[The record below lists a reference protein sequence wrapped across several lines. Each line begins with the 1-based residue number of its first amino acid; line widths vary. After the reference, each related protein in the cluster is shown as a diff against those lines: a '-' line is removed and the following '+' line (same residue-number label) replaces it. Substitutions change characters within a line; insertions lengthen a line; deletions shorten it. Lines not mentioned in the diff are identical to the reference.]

1 MQTLH
6 KQLLQLGEEQ
16 IIGANAPLMLQD
28 PDQVWWI
35 VEGTVD
41 VFAVAQGLIPQA
53 PDRVKDDAG
62 TGGYRPGPRE
72 HLYRIES
79 GHLFFGIDHGPLD
92 PGWALIGAPMAGTRV
107 RAFSWRALLSLAA
120 DELLQGEL
128 AELISSWVATT
139 IHGAPTEIQPK
150 EYVSFSPE
158 QSVPVHVPVG
168 SAFFPT
174 ERLAYVRLLEGEAH
188 FLSGVSLTI
197 EPSTLLLPLYDEAW
211 CLSTWDCMVQTM
223 SPTAALR
230 EPDYWDGLRHYH
242 HLLTSFS
249 LKNFNATAK
258 HESQRMQLKSSLA
271 TEQMQSG
278 LANIVSTLNLGQA
291 PQFADIASDPLLGA
305 CQLIGQRMQTEFVAP
320 PSSGLTKTNP
330 VEEIAD
336 AARVRFRKVALRGEW
351 WLADGGDMLA
361 RHQESQLPL
370 ALLRVDGGYELHD
383 PVNKT
388 VRVVDEALAGQL
400 APFATAFF
408 RSLPSK
414 KLQLKD
420 LLQFIVSGMGPDALR
435 LLAMGTAIGLLG
447 LFTPLVTGY
456 IFDALIPSSDRTQVV
471 QLMGALLAV
480 AIATT
485 MFTMSRSM
493 ASLRL
498 ETRADSGLQAAI
510 WDRALNLP
518 MTFFKQFSSGDLASR
533 MGAIN
538 VIREAISGTT
548 LGSILAGL
556 FSLFN
561 IGLLYHFSSELASL
575 ALLLIL
581 GAAILTFVLGYFTLR
596 YERRM
601 TEISGVLSGIVLE
614 YLRGVT
620 KLRVT
625 GSEAR
630 AFANWAREFSRMKK
644 LAFSAG
650 HVQNINDVFLSVYGV
665 ITDILLFGAIGFF
678 LVKSSGSTFGAE
690 QSIQALTT
698 GQFIAFYGAFGAV
711 MGAVTGLSNT
721 ALSLLNLVPVY
732 ERARPILEAL
742 PEIDEAKAHPGALQG
757 QLDVVNAD
765 FRYDEDGPLILD
777 KVSFSIRP
785 GGFVA
790 GVGSSGSGKSTLLRC
805 LLGFEKLSSGGIFF
819 DNQNLKD
826 LDLRAIRR
834 QMGVVLQ
841 HSQLMPGDIYTN
853 IVGTSTLNIDD
864 AWEAARFCGLE
875 EDINAMPMGMH
886 TVLSEGGGTLSG
898 GQRQRILIARAIVHR
913 PRIIFFDEATSALDN
928 RTQEI
933 VTESLNMLRAT
944 RIVIAHRLTTV
955 MNADQII
962 VMDKGQVVQIGD
974 YQTLI
979 EMPGIFQDLARR
991 QTL

>member
-6 KQLLQLGEEQ
+6 SRLLQLGEER

-35 VEGTVD
+35 AEGTVD
-41 VFAVAQGLIPQA
+41 VFAVAQGQRPRL
-53 PDRVKDDAG
+53 PDRADDDVDSD
-62 TGGYRPGPRE
+62 GYISGPRE
-72 HLYRIES
+72 HLYRAE
-79 GHLFFGIDHGPLD
+79 GGQLFFGIDHGSLD
-92 PGWALIGAPMAGTRV
+92 AGWTLIGAAMTGTRV
-107 RAFSWRALLSLAA
+107 RVFSWRALQALAA
-120 DELLQGEL
+120 DKDLQAAL
-128 AELISSWVATT
+128 AELISTWVATT
-139 IHGAPTEIQPK
+139 IHGASTEIQPSD
-150 EYVSFSPE
+150 YVSFSPD
-158 QSVPVHVPVG
+158 QTTPVSVAAG

-174 ERLAYVRLLEGEAH
+174 ERLVYVRLLEGQANL
-188 FLSGVSLTI
+188 LSRTSLMI
-197 EPSTLLLPLYDEAW
+197 EPCSTLLPLHDDAW
-211 CLSTWDCMVQTM
+211 CLATQDCLVQM
-223 SPTAALR
+223 ISPAAALH
-230 EPDYWDGLRHYH
+230 EPDFWEGLRHYH
-242 HLLTSFS
+242 QLLTRLS
-249 LKNFNATAK
+249 LENFTATAEQ
-258 HESQRMQLKSSLA
+258 ESERMRLKSALA

-278 LANIVSTLNLGQA
+278 LASIVSALNLGQ
-291 PQFADIASDPLLGA
+291 PTQFGDISSDPLLGA
-305 CQLIGQRMQTEFVAP
+305 CQLIGQRMQTQFVAP

-330 VEEIAD
+330 IEEIAD
-336 AARVRFRKVALRGEW
+336 AARVRFRQVALRGEW
-351 WLADGGDMLA
+351 WLADGGDMLV
-361 RHQESQLPL
+361 RHQESKQPL
-370 ALLRVDGGYELHD
+370 ALLRVGGCYELHD
-383 PVNKT
+383 PLNKT
-388 VRVVDEALAGQL
+388 VSVVDEALAGQL

-414 KLQLKD
+414 KLQLRD
-420 LLQFIVSGMGPDALR
+420 LLQFIVSGMGSDALR
-435 LLAMGTAIGLLG
+435 LLLMGTAIGVLG

-518 MTFFKQFSSGDLASR
+518 MTFFKQFSSGDLAAR

-561 IGLLYHFSSELASL
+561 IGLLYHFSAELAGL
-575 ALLLIL
+575 AMLLIL
-581 GAAILTFVLGYFTLR
+581 GAAVLTFVLGFFTLR
-596 YERRM
+596 YQRRM

-630 AFANWAREFSRMKK
+630 AFANWAREFSRMKQ

-665 ITDILLFGAIGFF
+665 VTDILLFGAIGFF
-678 LVKSSGSTFGAE
+678 LVKSSGSALPAE
-690 QSIQALTT
+690 QAIQALTT

-742 PEIDEAKAHPGALQG
+742 PEIDEAKAHPGVLQG
-757 QLDVVNAD
+757 QLDVVNAE
-765 FRYDEDGPLILD
+765 FRYDEDGPLILN

-790 GVGSSGSGKSTLLRC
+790 VVGSSGSGKSTLLRC

-826 LDLRAIRR
+826 VDLRAIRR

-841 HSQLMPGDIYTN
+841 HSQLMPGDVYSN
-853 IVGTSTLNIDD
+853 IVGTSMLNIDD

-913 PRIIFFDEATSALDN
+913 PRLIFFDEATSALDN

-962 VMDKGQVVQIGD
+962 VMDKGQVVQVGD
-974 YQTLI
+974 YETLI
-979 EMPGIFQDLARR
+979 EVPGIFQDLARR

>member
-6 KQLLQLGEEQ
+6 SRLLQLGEEQ
-16 IIGANAPLMLQD
+16 SIGANAPLLLQD

-41 VFAVAQGLIPQA
+41 VFAVAQDLRPPA
-53 PDRVKDDAG
+53 PDVG
-62 TGGYRPGPRE
+62 EVLVSGGYTPGPRE
-72 HLYRIES
+72 HLYRVEH
-79 GHLFFGIDHGPLD
+79 GQLFFGIDHAPLD
-92 PGWALIGAPMAGTRV
+92 PGWILIGSATAGTRV
-107 RAFSWRALLSLAA
+107 RAFSWQALRTLAA
-120 DELLQGEL
+120 DTPLQTEL
-128 AELISSWVATT
+128 AELISAWIATT
-139 IHGAPTEIQPK
+139 IHGAATEIQPK
-150 EYVSFSPE
+150 DYVSLSPE
-158 QSVPVHVPVG
+158 LASPFPITTG
-168 SAFFPT
+168 NAFFPT
-174 ERLAYVRLLEGEAH
+174 EHMAYVRLIEGEAH
-188 FLSGVSLTI
+188 LLSNTSLTI
-197 EPSTLLLPLYDEAW
+197 NPHTALLPLHDDAW
-211 CLSTWDCMVQTM
+211 CYATQDCRVQTI
-223 SPTAALR
+223 SPVAALL
-230 EPDYWDGLRHYH
+230 EPDFWDGLRHYH
-242 HLLTSFS
+242 QLLTRFS
-249 LKNFNATAK
+249 LGNFNATAK
-258 HESQRMQLKSSLA
+258 HESERMRLKSSLA
-271 TEQMQSG
+271 AQQMQSG
-278 LANIVSTLNLGQA
+278 LASIVSTLNLGQSE
-291 PQFADIASDPLLGA
+291 QFSDIASDPLLGA
-305 CQLIGQRMQTEFVAP
+305 CQLIGRRMQTQFVAP
-320 PSSGLTKTNP
+320 PGSGLTKTNP
-330 VEEIAD
+330 VEEMAD
-336 AARVRFRKVALRGEW
+336 AARVRFRQVALRGEW

-361 RHQESQLPL
+361 RYQENKQPL
-370 ALLRVDGGYELHD
+370 ALLRMGGGYELHD

-388 VRVVDEALAGQL
+388 VRVIDESLAGQL
-400 APFATAFF
+400 APFATTFF

-420 LLQFIVSGMGPDALR
+420 LLQFIVSGMGSDALW
-435 LLAMGTAIGLLG
+435 LLAMGMVIGLLG

-456 IFDALIPSSDRTQVV
+456 IFDTLIPSSDRTQVV

-480 AIATT
+480 ASAST

-498 ETRADSGLQAAI
+498 ESRADSGLQAAI

-518 MTFFKQFSSGDLASR
+518 MTFFKQYTSGDLASR
-533 MGAIN
+533 LGAIN

-548 LGSILAGL
+548 LGSILTGI
-556 FSLFN
+556 FSLLN
-561 IGLLYHFSSELASL
+561 IGLLYHFSAELANL

-581 GAAILTFVLGYFTLR
+581 GAGLLTFVLGFFTLR
-596 YERRM
+596 YQRRM

-630 AFANWAREFSRMKK
+630 AFANWAREFSRMKQ

-650 HVQNINDVFLSVYGV
+650 HIKNINDVFISVYGV

-678 LVKSSGSTFGAE
+678 LIKSSGGSVPGQE
-690 QSIQALTT
+690 SIQALST
-698 GQFIAFYGAFGAV
+698 GEFIAFYGAFGAV
-711 MGAVTGLSNT
+711 MGAVTALSNT
-721 ALSLLNLVPVY
+721 ALDLLNLIPVY

-742 PEIDEAKAHPGALQG
+742 PEIDEAKAHPGVLQG
-757 QLDVVNAD
+757 QLDVVNAE
-765 FRYDEDGPLILD
+765 FRYNEDGPLILD

-790 GVGSSGSGKSTLLRC
+790 VVGSSGSGKSTLLRC

-819 DNQNLKD
+819 DNQNLD
-826 LDLRAIRR
+826 DVDLRAIRR

-853 IVGTSTLNIDD
+853 IVGTSMLNIDD

-933 VTESLNMLRAT
+933 VTQSLNMLRAT

-962 VMDKGQVVQIGD
+962 VMDKGRIVQVGN

-979 EMPGIFQDLARR
+979 EVPGIFQDLALR
-991 QTL
+991 QML